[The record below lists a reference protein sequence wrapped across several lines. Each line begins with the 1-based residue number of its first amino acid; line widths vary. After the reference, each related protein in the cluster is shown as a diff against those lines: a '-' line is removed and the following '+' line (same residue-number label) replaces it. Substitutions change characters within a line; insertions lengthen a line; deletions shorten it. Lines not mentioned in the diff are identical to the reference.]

1 MNLTHLRYMVEVER
15 LGSITKAASALYMGQ
30 PNLSKAIKEMERE
43 VGIPIFKRSAK
54 GVVATVIDSGVDV
67 VIVATP
73 PVFRPV
79 HFQYATE
86 KGKQFLQYAK
96 AILVQMDKMES
107 LYKDNGENAVNFSLL
122 LPRASYITH
131 AFTCFVNKLGT
142 NVELDAKIRETNS
155 MEAINAVVECEYN
168 MGIIRYPVAYE
179 SFFMSMIEEKNLKY
193 HNVWEFDYVL
203 ITSEN
208 SQLAKEKEINETV
221 LDKYIEVLHGD
232 NIVPNISAT
241 YQKKNAELNNHS
253 RHIYV
258 YERGSQFDILSACP
272 DSFMWVS
279 PLPKEILKRYGLV
292 QRVCHSFKKTNKDV
306 LIYQSNYRLSHA
318 DQMFLDE
325 LERVRKEISE

>member
-54 GVVATVIDSGVDV
+54 GVV
-67 VIVATP
+67 
-73 PVFRPV
+73 
-79 HFQYATE
+79 ATE

-208 SQLAKEKEINETV
+208 SQLAK
-221 LDKYIEVLHGD
+221 
-232 NIVPNISAT
+232 
-241 YQKKNAELNNHS
+241 
-253 RHIYV
+253 
-258 YERGSQFDILSACP
+258 
-272 DSFMWVS
+272 
-279 PLPKEILKRYGLV
+279 
-292 QRVCHSFKKTNKDV
+292 
-306 LIYQSNYRLSHA
+306 
-318 DQMFLDE
+318 
-325 LERVRKEISE
+325 

>member
-54 GVVATVIDSGVDV
+54 GVV
-67 VIVATP
+67 
-73 PVFRPV
+73 
-79 HFQYATE
+79 ATE

-241 YQKKNAELNNHS
+241 YQKKNAELNNHIFTSMREEVSSISS
-253 RHIYV
+253 R
-258 YERGSQFDILSACP
+258 
-272 DSFMWVS
+272 
-279 PLPKEILKRYGLV
+279 LV
-292 QRVCHSFKKTNKDV
+292 RTHSCG
-306 LIYQSNYRLSHA
+306 
-318 DQMFLDE
+318 
-325 LERVRKEISE
+325 